1 MHHPLPVSQMDG
13 EDNDRAGAV
22 FRQSIQFIDSL
33 NCNAAFEISQIHT
46 RGMDDFHGDIGELS
60 IKTRGGV
67 TTPFSAA
74 FRDCIA

>member
-1 MHHPLPVSQMDG
+1 MDG

-22 FRQSIQFIDSL
+22 FRQSIQFIDSF

-46 RGMDDFHGDIGELS
+46 RRVDDFHGDIGELS

-67 TTPFSAA
+67 TAPFSVA
-74 FRDCIA
+74 FGERIA